1 MNAFPLVARAL
12 ASSARSGA
20 ATSLRFLAG
29 GGSMALVILTLL
41 ATDGDG
47 GASGRW
53 LFNALSW
60 GAMAGLG
67 LLAVFNTA
75 DAISR
80 ERREET
86 LGLLFLTDLT
96 GADVVLGKLAAS
108 GLTPMVCLLGLV
120 PSLSIFVAFGGL
132 SFGEF
137 ARTAL
142 ALGVGTFQIMAVTL
156 LVSSF
161 STRARAAV
169 AAGLVFAVASFLTI
183 GVAGMAL
190 GPAVRWVPLVWG
202 GPWAL
207 WHGSAAS
214 YAMDWATYWIAI
226 PGALGVGC
234 LALWMACRALSRN
247 WRDSF
252 APAAPPVI
260 PTAGQPPERLGRGQW
275 PETGVEA
282 LATLLWARAGVA
294 GQDHLLL
301 HFIVILLSAI
311 FVVENPGEVAAWIFF
326 IGAKFA
332 SLFSFASLGVQAL
345 HRERR
350 EGTLETLLATP
361 MTPLE
366 IAQGCSL
373 GLRRVFFPG
382 AVFWAAVDGSVMA
395 ACWWRGELEG
405 LGVVGFSLASFWCA
419 YFGLSWGSA
428 WAGVTH
434 EGVYGGLLAALFCAV
449 GAPALIATWV
459 GVGLFGGRG
468 IGGWVVLFLA
478 SVVVNRVWISS
489 VRHQA
494 AKHGMAV
501 MLRPWRQSA
510 PVIESEWSPIDW
522 QADPEPGSPGHS
534 ATRPGS

>member
-67 LLAVFNTA
+67 MLAVFNTA

-161 STRARAAV
+161 SIRARAPV
-169 AAGLVFAVASFLTI
+169 AAGLIFATASFLAI
-183 GVAGMAL
+183 GGAGTTW
-190 GPAVRWVPLVWG
+190 GPVLRWAPLVWG

-207 WHGSAAS
+207 WHGSSAS
-214 YAMDWATYWIAI
+214 YLADWGPYWIAI

-234 LALWMACRALSRN
+234 LALWMACRGLSAN
-247 WRDSF
+247 WRETPPSA
-252 APAAPPVI
+252 APAAI
-260 PTAGQPPERLGRGQW
+260 PTPWQSSGLLNGGKW
-275 PETGVEA
+275 PDTGVEA
-282 LATLLWARAGVA
+282 LAKLFSARASSA
-294 GQDHLLL
+294 GEGHPLL
-301 HFIVILLSAI
+301 HFVSIFLSAS
-311 FVVENPGEVAAWIFF
+311 FLAANPEEITAWVFF
-326 IGAKFA
+326 IGTKFA
-332 SLFSFASLGVQAL
+332 FLFSFASRGVRTLWQ
-345 HRERR
+345 ERR
-350 EGTLETLLATP
+350 DGTLETLLATP
-361 MTPLE
+361 LTPLE
-366 IAQGCSL
+366 IAQGCSR
-373 GLRRVFFPG
+373 GLPRVLFSSLVICAAADVSAVAFF
-382 AVFWAAVDGSVMA
+382 S
-395 ACWWRGELEG
+395 WRADLDSM
-405 LGVVGFSLASFWCA
+405 GVVVFSAVSFWCA
-419 YFGLSWGSA
+419 FHGLAWGSV
-428 WAGVTH
+428 WAGVTY
-434 EGVYGGLLAALFCAV
+434 ERIFAGLLAALFCAL
-449 GAPALIATWV
+449 GAPVLIAVWV

-494 AKHGMAV
+494 SKHGMAV